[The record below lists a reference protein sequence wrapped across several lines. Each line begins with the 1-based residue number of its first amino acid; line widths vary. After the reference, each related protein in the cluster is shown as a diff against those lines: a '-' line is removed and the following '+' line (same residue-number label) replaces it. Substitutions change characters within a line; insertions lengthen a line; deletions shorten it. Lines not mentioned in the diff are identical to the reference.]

1 MSVAAEQTE
10 TKPTGRETNARPI
23 GRLQMMLLC
32 AVLTAMMMIGG
43 GYSLGVGNQ
52 SIQVAFL
59 LHAHDAS
66 NFANDAMVRE
76 TYANYASYFF
86 NVIALG
92 LRLLDVATLYVALH
106 AFTTWALL
114 MAIASL
120 SRALFKHRGAV
131 LAALAI
137 VVAGHH
143 GALAGDPLYSS
154 GFTHT
159 YFVLPWAVLALAWL
173 VRGRVVLAFVLAGL
187 LFNLHALTGTYLAVM
202 LAAGTLVLAE
212 KKLRTLLVAGAAFA
226 LFAAPTLYHIATHP
240 QTYDALWFGLMR
252 VRSADH
258 SFPFTWWQA
267 GNPDVPHF
275 ALYVALAAVAWSW
288 FEAGRERRLVRAII
302 AATFALFAV
311 GIVFTEIWPSA
322 TVVRLQA
329 LRSSRILLVVLLV
342 VIAHGVV
349 RSFVFDR
356 KHVLALMGAVV
367 VLAALAVPALLVYLP
382 WAVLLWAVAA
392 LAAGRLSWRAAL
404 AVAVALVVTMLAW
417 RQIQFAVPGFTPGA
431 ATVHVETSN
440 ALPLAVLGLAAVVLA
455 LNVAVRRF
463 LLRCA
468 MTICACFLAVAGVS
482 RFFSG
487 PEAPPSPIETVGA
500 YFRATTND
508 AVILAPAGMANL
520 RIYGEASIVGDWRD
534 GTQLYF
540 AAPFA
545 NTWLSRMN
553 DLEPGLTL
561 SEDRRKLIARGA
573 SLDTLDDEALLAL
586 AQKYGAT
593 HIVSRVAGRNLRE
606 IGISGLE
613 GLHVYA
619 AEAVAPAVTTQPV
632 PAGVIDG
639 VEWRA
644 AEAFYKT
651 VVQPNVIRNRTSEVT
666 IQIVDE
672 TGRPVY
678 DMPFEL
684 KQTNSQFLFGA
695 SLGFFDAVPYAN
707 YGDQKPPPSNPQ
719 EREKFLEVFNASM
732 IPFSAKWQYI
742 EPFRNVRTYADLD
755 QYVDFCVQNNITVQF
770 HHLAGHQATWL
781 KQLSALEQTGRFH
794 EHATKLVERYGDRV
808 KYWQVFNDKLLL
820 NAAPP
825 LFESL
830 RRQQPGIKLGI
841 SDCTRFHSPNK
852 GPTRERELCA
862 GIDGLRQ
869 LKAMGARVDFFAMH
883 GHYPAGLWADPRE
896 MYEVLDTYAREGVK
910 VHITEM
916 LLPLNSEIAGP
927 LRRGKWT
934 PELQAEFYERYF
946 TVAFSHPAVEMVNLW
961 GIGPDNWGA
970 GSGLLDH
977 DHNPRPAFDRLKEL
991 ITQRWR
997 THAKGTL
1004 GLDGAAR
1011 LRAFHGQYDVAV
1023 ITPAGPAR
1031 AKITITPETRLV
1043 RLVLTRGTGA
1053 LAVQP

>member
-1 MSVAAEQTE
+1 MSVTVEQTE
-10 TKPTGRETNARPI
+10 TKPTGIETNARPI
-23 GRLQMMLLC
+23 GRLQMVLLC
-32 AVLTAMMMIGG
+32 AVLTAIMMIGG

-86 NVIALG
+86 NLFSPALH
-92 LRLLDVATLYVALH
+92 LLDVATLYVALH

-120 SRALFKHRGAV
+120 SWALFKHRGAV

-187 LFNLHALTGTYLAVM
+187 LFNLHALTGAYLVVM

-226 LFAAPTLYHIATHP
+226 LFASPTLYHIATHR

-288 FEAGRERRLVRAII
+288 FEVGRERRIVRAII
-302 AATFALFAV
+302 AATFALFAIGV
-311 GIVFTEIWPSA
+311 VFTEIWPSA

-329 LRSSRILLVVLLV
+329 LRSSRILLVVLLIV
-342 VIAHGVV
+342 VAHGVA
-349 RSFVFDR
+349 RSLVLDR
-356 KHVLALMGAVV
+356 RQWLTLLAGLV
-367 VLAALAVPALLVYLP
+367 VLASLAVPALLVYLP
-382 WAVLLWAVAA
+382 WAVLLWAIAA

-404 AVAVALVVTMLAW
+404 AVALALVVTMLAW
-417 RQIQFAVPGFTPGA
+417 RQIQFAVPGFTAGA
-431 ATVHVETSN
+431 AAVHVATGD
-440 ALPLAVLGLAAVVLA
+440 ALPLTVLGAAAVVLMLGIA
-455 LNVAVRRF
+455 ARRL
-463 LLRCA
+463 LLRWA
-468 MTICACFLAVAGVS
+468 LTISACFVAIAGLS
-482 RFFSG
+482 RFFSL
-487 PEAPPSPIETVGA
+487 PEPAPSPIETVGA
-500 YFRATTND
+500 YFRAATNN
-508 AVILAPAGMANL
+508 AVILAPSGMANL
-520 RIYGEASIVGDWRD
+520 RIFGEAAIVGDWRD

-545 NTWLSRMN
+545 GTWLSRMN
-553 DLEPGLTL
+553 ELEPGLTL
-561 SEDRRKLIARGA
+561 SDDRRKLIARGA

-619 AEAVAPAVTTQPV
+619 AEAAAPVVSTQPV
-632 PAGVIDG
+632 PAGVVDA

-651 VVQPNVIRNRTSEVT
+651 VVQPNVFKHRTSEVT
-666 IQIVDE
+666 IQVVDE

-678 DMPFEL
+678 DVPFEL

-755 QYVDFCVQNNITVQF
+755 QYVDFCAQNNITVQF
-770 HHLAGHQATWL
+770 HHLAGHQAPWL
-781 KQLSALEQTGRFH
+781 RQLSSIEQTGRFH
-794 EHATKLVERYGDRV
+794 EHATRLVERYGDRV
-808 KYWQVFNDKLLL
+808 KYWQVSNDKLLL
-820 NAAPP
+820 HAAPP

-830 RRQQPGIKLGI
+830 RKQQPGIKLGI

-852 GPTRERELCA
+852 GPTRERELCD

-869 LKAMGARVDFFAMH
+869 LKAMGTHVDFFAIH

-896 MYEVLDTYAREGVK
+896 MYDVLDTFAREGVK
-910 VHITEM
+910 VHISEM

-927 LRRGKWT
+927 MRRGKWT
-934 PELQAEFYERYF
+934 PELQADFYERYF
-946 TVAFSHPAVEMVNLW
+946 TIAFSHPAVEMVNLW

-997 THAKGTL
+997 TNTKGTL

-1011 LRAFHGQYDVAV
+1011 LRAFHGQYEIAV
-1023 ITPAGPAR
+1023 IAPAGPAR
-1031 AKITITPETRLV
+1031 AKITIAPETRQV
-1043 RLVLTRGTGA
+1043 RLVLNRAAGSLT
-1053 LAVQP
+1053 VQP